1 MTSEKWSVSRGI
13 AQRIRVLRKQR
24 FQGRPQFAQRCAEIG
39 GPALSLSSLTNIE
52 SGRPG
57 EDGERRRDVTVDELF
72 VIAEALGVSPLFL
85 LFPED
90 VGPAGMVEVLPGR
103 TVTLVSALNWFAR
116 GSHAMA
122 RSVVDWSLG
131 EPIKPRVDPVK
142 PVAPVDPIVPTSG
155 QYQVSFYGERDP
167 SIDERDPA
175 SLIRPRT
182 QPPLGGVA
190 RFQIDASGTWFTA
203 VDAETGQVSMVRLLP
218 QTTLIV
224 VDKA

>member
-13 AQRIRVLRKQR
+13 AQRISALRRER
-24 FQGRPQFAQRCAEIG
+24 FQLGRPQFAKRCAEVG
-39 GPALSLSSLTNIE
+39 GPALSLASLTNIE

-72 VIAEALGVSPLFL
+72 ILAEALGVSPLSL

-90 VGPAGMVEVLPGR
+90 VGPDGMVEVLPGR
-103 TVTLVSALNWFAR
+103 TVTLGAALNWFAK
-116 GSHAMA
+116 GSHTTT
-122 RSVVDWSLG
+122 RSVVDWIDSLG
-131 EPIKPRVDPVK
+131 DPKPRVDPVA
-142 PVAPVDPIVPTSG
+142 PVAAGPGRVFEH
-155 QYQVSFYGERDP
+155 QVSFYGERDP
-167 SIDERDPA
+167 SIDKRDPA
-175 SLIRPRT
+175 SIIEPRT
-182 QPPLGGVA
+182 QPSLGGVA

-203 VDAETGQVSMVRLLP
+203 VDAETGQVSMVRILP